1 MLLATNKPY
10 IPIFSR
16 PYTTRTTHLTKLYSA
31 GVRCPC
37 SLRFHAGQYTAP
49 PSHTV
54 VNTFWAC
61 QSRSQIPNQSCG
73 SSVLHVQLLLIF
85 QSHLSCS
92 PAQTS
97 KQWSDLPMYELSQS
111 SHVTSY
117 TTPHTP
123 HVPSGRLQS
132 CPSVVG
138 MCTTSAMHC
147 YVPAR
152 YQVV

>member
-1 MLLATNKPY
+1 MHSWRENKHKKTQLQHQRHKKITTIHLNMYITTCVTLETPATNKPY
-10 IPIFSR
+10 TPILSR
-16 PYTTRTTHLTKLYSA
+16 PNTTLTTHLTTLFSA

-37 SLRFHAGQYTAP
+37 SLCFHAGQYTAP

-61 QSRSQIPNQSCG
+61 QSRSQIPNQSRG

-97 KQWSDLPMYELSQS
+97 KQ
-111 SHVTSY
+111 
-117 TTPHTP
+117 
-123 HVPSGRLQS
+123 
-132 CPSVVG
+132 
-138 MCTTSAMHC
+138 
-147 YVPAR
+147 
-152 YQVV
+152 